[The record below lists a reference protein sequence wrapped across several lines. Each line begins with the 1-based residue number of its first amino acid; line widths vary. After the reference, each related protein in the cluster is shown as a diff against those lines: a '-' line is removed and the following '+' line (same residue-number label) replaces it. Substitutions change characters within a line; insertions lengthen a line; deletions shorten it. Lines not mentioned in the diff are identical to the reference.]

1 MKTCSKCK
9 KNKPL
14 EEFPKNKSRKDGI
27 HNHCKDCHSNSRR
40 IYYAK
45 NTEKVLNKQKNKYW
59 NYPEEKRLYAKKHY
73 EKNKEK
79 YKPTKRK
86 YWIKNRKRDLVKNK
100 LWRIENIEHLKS
112 YKKEQAALINA
123 NTAKRRAMKLCAT
136 PGWTNLDL
144 VKEFYLIAKE
154 KTFQEGIDYEVDH
167 MIPLQGENVC
177 GFHCQNNLQV
187 ITAVENYSKGNKLL
201 GKYTKLSP
209 IL

>member
-27 HNHCKDCHSNSRR
+27 HNHCKDCHCNSRR

-79 YKPTKRK
+79 YKPTKR
-86 YWIKNRKRDLVKNK
+86 
-100 LWRIENIEHLKS
+100 
-112 YKKEQAALINA
+112 
-123 NTAKRRAMKLCAT
+123 
-136 PGWTNLDL
+136 
-144 VKEFYLIAKE
+144 
-154 KTFQEGIDYEVDH
+154 
-167 MIPLQGENVC
+167 
-177 GFHCQNNLQV
+177 
-187 ITAVENYSKGNKLL
+187 
-201 GKYTKLSP
+201 
-209 IL
+209 

>member
-1 MKTCSKCK
+1 MNFSLVIPCFNEAKNIPILINKYK
-9 KNKPL
+9 KFL
-14 EEFPKNKSRKDGI
+14 KD
-27 HNHCKDCHSNSRR
+27 SNNELILVNNGS
-40 IYYAK
+40 ID

-187 ITAVENYSKGNKLL
+187 ITAVENYSKGNKLI